1 MATVVVTPTAL
12 ADLDNLIRTLSLP
25 PDTRDRLKRSLRP
38 LTRFPRLGAPLEGRW
53 SDLRFVLGPWR
64 WMLVVYVFDDA
75 TDRVAIVTIQDARS
89 AASATSPR

>member
-1 MATVVVTPTAL
+1 VATVVVTPTAL
-12 ADLDNLIRTLSLP
+12 ADLDDLIRTLSLP
-25 PDTRDRLKRSLRP
+25 LDTRDRLKRSLRP
-38 LTRFPRLGAPLEGRW
+38 LTRFPLLGAPLEGRW

>member
-1 MATVVVTPTAL
+1 VATVVVTPTAL

-38 LTRFPRLGAPLEGRW
+38 LTRFPRLGASLEGRW

-89 AASATSPR
+89 AASAASPR